1 MMKDEKRLTEK
12 NIKHA
17 GVLAPFAGVFL
28 LIASLFGLAA
38 IVAFGA
44 LGAGSEAG
52 WSFVIGAVLCWI
64 GWFLAKRQAGKS
76 GRIASDKY
84 SRQRALLA
92 VNSFASVLLVLVLVV
107 GANYVASR
115 RHRVFDLTR
124 NRINSLSDQTR
135 KTLGE
140 IKTPLDFIYVWA
152 PTEQMPQP
160 DPAVQSVLDAYKSA
174 SEKINI
180 EYFNAYQD
188 PFRFRQLRLNTFS
201 GQPLLI
207 IEPRRAKGSELS
219 TVAAS
224 RQEVAVADE
233 SNITSAI
240 LKITDPKPRALYFL
254 TGHGESLPAAT
265 NAGVG
270 ASTRVA
276 AASAALR
283 AQNYT
288 LQNLLLL
295 GAKSSIPD
303 DVQAVIVLAPQ
314 VDITAGEAMKFKKYV
329 AGKGRLVL
337 LFDAT
342 GTAFP
347 HWQSVLSA
355 LNLEVSD
362 GVVSEFDRRYFL
374 QRPNFV
380 IAPLQTARHPL
391 LRGVNADMV
400 FPNALPLKMVSPT
413 KAPGA
418 AQIAPL
424 LITSGKSQVA
434 FFRNQQLVQGPRG
447 PFVIAA
453 AVAKAGG
460 LRAVVAG
467 NAAFC
472 SDDWFNQLG
481 NASFF
486 LSSINWVAGNDVLV
500 SIPPKAPVTNSITMN
515 AATQRFALLFAL
527 LVMPVLA
534 LFVGT
539 VTWWKRR

>member
-1 MMKDEKRLTEK
+1 MSDKKSVTEK
-12 NIKHA
+12 KPKRA
-17 GVLAPFAGVFL
+17 GVLAPWASAL
-28 LIASLFGLAA
+28 LLACALFGLAA

-44 LGAGSEAG
+44 LGASSEAG
-52 WSFVIGAVLCWI
+52 WSFVIGAVLCWL
-64 GWFLAKRQAGKS
+64 GWLVGKRQAGKS
-76 GRIASDKY
+76 ARIAGDKY
-84 SRQRALLA
+84 SRQRASLA
-92 VNSFASVLLVLVLVV
+92 LNAFASSLLVLVLVV

-115 RHRVFDLTR
+115 RHHVFDLTK

-135 KTLGE
+135 KTLNE
-140 IKTPLDFIYVWA
+140 IKTPLDLVYVWA

-160 DPAVQSVLDAYKSA
+160 DPAAQSVLEAYKNA
-174 SEKINI
+174 SDKINI

-207 IEPRRAKGSELS
+207 VEPHHTKGAELS
-219 TVAAS
+219 TTAAS

-240 LKITDPKPRALYFL
+240 LKITDPKPRAVYFL
-254 TGHGESLPAAT
+254 TGHGELTPPEEGPAA
-265 NAGVG
+265 N
-270 ASTRVA
+270 ASTRIGG
-276 AASAALR
+276 ASAALR

-295 GAKSSIPD
+295 GAGSSVPND
-303 DVQAVIVLAPQ
+303 AQAVVVLAPQ
-314 VDITAGEAMKFKKYV
+314 VDLTASEVLKLKKYI

-337 LFDAT
+337 FFDAANA
-342 GTAFP
+342 AFP
-347 HWQSVLSA
+347 HWKSVLA
-355 LNLEVSD
+355 TLNLQLTD
-362 GVVSEFDRRYFL
+362 GVVFEFDRRFFL

-380 IAPLQTARHPL
+380 IAPLEAKRHPL

-400 FPNALPLKMVSPT
+400 FPNVTPLKMVSDASSPS
-413 KAPGA
+413 APKVT
-418 AQIAPL
+418 PL
-424 LITSGKSQVA
+424 LITSEKSQIA
-434 FFRNQQLVQGPRG
+434 FFKNQKLVQGPRG

-453 AVAKAGG
+453 AVTKAGG
-460 LRAVVAG
+460 TRAVVAG

-481 NASFF
+481 NAAFF
-486 LSSINWVAGNDVLV
+486 LSSINWVAGNDALV
-500 SIPPKAPVTNSITMN
+500 SIPPKPAVTNSITMN
-515 AATQRFALLFAL
+515 DATQRFALLFAL
-527 LVMPVLA
+527 LVMPVLT